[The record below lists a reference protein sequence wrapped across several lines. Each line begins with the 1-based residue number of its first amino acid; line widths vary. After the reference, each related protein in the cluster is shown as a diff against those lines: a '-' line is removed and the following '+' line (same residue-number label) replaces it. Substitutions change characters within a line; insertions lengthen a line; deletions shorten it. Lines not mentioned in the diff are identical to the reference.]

1 MRFIAVALVI
11 TVLLSIEMFFNFN
24 MKLGNCYDD
33 LRNEGYKFDELAE
46 FGPPNCRVKK
56 PVKIYSLPN
65 TNLNTPITLSCPFAR
80 KVGDWASD
88 IKAKS
93 IAHVGGY
100 NCRKI
105 AGSPFMSQ
113 HSYGKAIDV
122 VSIDNVPVSKK
133 WERAAK
139 LACKHFNN
147 VLGPGSDKA
156 HANHLHLDSGFGR
169 PCWLKKD

>member
-11 TVLLSIEMFFNFN
+11 TVLFSIEMLFNFN
-24 MKLGNCYDD
+24 MKLDNCYDD

-46 FGPPNCRVKK
+46 FGPHLQGKK

-65 TNLNTPITLSCPFAR
+65 TNLNKPITLSCPFAKR
-80 KVGDWASD
+80 VGDWASD
-88 IKAKS
+88 INAKS
-93 IAHVGGY
+93 ISHVGGY

-133 WERAAK
+133 WKHAAE

-156 HANHLHLDSGFGR
+156 HADHLHLDSGLG
-169 PCWLKKD
+169 LKCLFD